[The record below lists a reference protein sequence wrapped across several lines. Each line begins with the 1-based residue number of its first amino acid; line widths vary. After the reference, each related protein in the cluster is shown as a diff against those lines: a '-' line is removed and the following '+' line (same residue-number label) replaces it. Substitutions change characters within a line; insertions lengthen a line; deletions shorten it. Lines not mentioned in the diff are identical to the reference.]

1 MGIIKIVVDGHE
13 REYITSLDDDAIEY
27 KSKIDKKNYNMFEDT
42 IEMKNLFDDV
52 MKNNESSE
60 KDG

>member
-13 REYITSLDDDAIEY
+13 HEYITSLDDDAIEY
-27 KSKIDKKNYNMFEDT
+27 KSKTDKKNYNMFEDT